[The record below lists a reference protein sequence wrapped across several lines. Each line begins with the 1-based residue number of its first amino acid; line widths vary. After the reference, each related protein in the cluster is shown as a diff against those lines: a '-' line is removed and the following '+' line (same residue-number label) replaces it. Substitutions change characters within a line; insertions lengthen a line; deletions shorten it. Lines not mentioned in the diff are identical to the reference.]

1 MDDDWRLRIDLHDHG
16 RAHRLLESL
25 DSTQLE
31 HRLES
36 SFKDRVVVSRENS
49 ELFLY
54 AGTREQVE
62 AAAELARSF
71 AQENGW
77 DIETELRHWHPTA
90 EDWEDPDNPLPST
103 EAEQAAEHAQ
113 MIEAERDEPE
123 PDFEVRIVCDSRQTA
138 RELADQLRQEGLP
151 NVRRSNYVLVGAR
164 DEDSANALAERLKAE
179 APPGSVVTAE
189 GTARYVAESVGPNP
203 FAIFGGLGG

>member
-16 RAHRLLESL
+16 RAHHWLESL

-36 SFKDRVVVSRENS
+36 SFKDRVVVSRDNS

-54 AGTREQVE
+54 AGTREQAE
-62 AAAELARSF
+62 AVAELARSF
-71 AQENGW
+71 AQEHGW
-77 DIETELRHWHPTA
+77 DIESELRHWHPTA

-103 EAEQAAEHAQ
+103 EAERAAEHAE

-123 PDFEVRIVCDSRQTA
+123 PEFEVRIECESRQAA
-138 RELADQLRQEGLP
+138 RELADKLLQEGLP
-151 NVRRSNYVLVGAR
+151 NVRRSNYVLVGVR
-164 DEDSANALAERLKAE
+164 DEDSANALAERLKGE
-179 APPGSVVTAE
+179 APAGSVVTAE
-189 GTARYVAESVGPNP
+189 GTSRYVAASVGPNP
-203 FAIFGGLGG
+203 FSIFGGLGG

>member
-31 HRLES
+31 HRLNA
-36 SFKDRVVVSRENS
+36 SFEHRVVVSRENS

-54 AGTREQVE
+54 SATREQIE
-62 AAAELARSF
+62 AAAELVRSF

-77 DIETELRHWHPTA
+77 DIDTELRHWHPTA
-90 EDWEDPDNPLPST
+90 EDWEDPDKPLPST
-103 EAEQAAEHAQ
+103 EAEQAAEHAE
-113 MIEAERDEPE
+113 MIESERSETD
-123 PDFEVRIVCDSRQTA
+123 PDFEVRIECRSRHAA
-138 RELADQLRQEGLP
+138 RDLARKLLQEGLP
-151 NVRRSNYVLVGAR
+151 NVQRAHYVLVGAS

-179 APPGSVVTAE
+179 APPGSVVRAE
-189 GTARYVAESVGPNP
+189 GTARYVEQSVGPNP
-203 FAIFGGLGG
+203 FSIFGGLGG